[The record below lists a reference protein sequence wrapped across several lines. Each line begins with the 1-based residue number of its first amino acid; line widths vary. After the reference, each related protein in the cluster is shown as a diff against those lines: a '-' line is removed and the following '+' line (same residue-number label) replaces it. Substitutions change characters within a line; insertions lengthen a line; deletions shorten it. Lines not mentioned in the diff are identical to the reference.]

1 MPNLSPEYGIQYTE
15 YSTRPSCFAKKGFT
29 LLETLIVVGV
39 MAVIAAAGL
48 TLTSGLWRQNA
59 LDTTNQEI
67 TSLLNLARQKSIA
80 QEGGY
85 QWGVHFENPAND
97 RGFYALYYNS
107 YSSSTQSEIR
117 HLSDPVI
124 FITPTTSESLDI
136 VFNKL
141 IGNISTSTQ
150 QIVIGL
156 KNTTQ
161 QKAINICPQGT
172 IVDNTASCFG
182 PTKILIYM
190 APSTYNGNLGGRAGA
205 DAKCDLGDT
214 LGCFVNRAF
223 ISIST
228 DDNVLSMPS
237 NYGYGFSPYLPIY
250 WYNRSSGLITLM
262 ANDWSDLLDGSI
274 LSTQVAGTGV
284 STEVWSNTLSD
295 GWQADDSCLNW
306 SSTDYYGATGRG
318 DSTDDT
324 WLNLTSYYCET
335 YHALRCLCVK

>member
-1 MPNLSPEYGIQYTE
+1 MINSFPEYGIKNPGY
-15 YSTRPSCFAKKGFT
+15 RIKANHLAKKGFT

-48 TLTSGLWRQNA
+48 TLNSGLWRKNA

-117 HLSDPVI
+117 YLSDPVI
-124 FITPTTSESLDI
+124 FITPTTSTSLDI
-136 VFNKL
+136 LFNKL

-172 IVDNTASCFG
+172 VVENAASCF
-182 PTKILIYM
+182 
-190 APSTYNGNLGGRAGA
+190 AP
-205 DAKCDLGDT
+205 
-214 LGCFVNRAF
+214 
-223 ISIST
+223 
-228 DDNVLSMPS
+228 
-237 NYGYGFSPYLPIY
+237 
-250 WYNRSSGLITLM
+250 
-262 ANDWSDLLDGSI
+262 
-274 LSTQVAGTGV
+274 
-284 STEVWSNTLSD
+284 
-295 GWQADDSCLNW
+295 
-306 SSTDYYGATGRG
+306 
-318 DSTDDT
+318 
-324 WLNLTSYYCET
+324 
-335 YHALRCLCVK
+335 